1 MTRPIVS
8 QNNFESRIR
17 EDALVCSEE
26 GIDLEGTSFDP
37 SADCFSK
44 KQYYQYIENGY
55 EWATEKG
62 WYRDDD
68 SLYDYDDDDDEFNE
82 YGLLVDSNCP
92 DPVGFRD

>member
-17 EDALVCSEE
+17 EDALVCSRG

-37 SADCFSK
+37 SAECFSR

-55 EWATEKG
+55 EWATEQG
-62 WYRDDD
+62 WHRDGCN
-68 SLYDYDDDDDEFNE
+68 YDDDDDDEFNE
-82 YGLLVDSNCP
+82 YGLLKDSGCP
-92 DPVGFRD
+92 DPVGFR